1 MYDIMDAITAAT
13 AATAATAT
21 TATTATTVTD
31 RYLQYLQTTPMEFK
45 AMLIA
50 KDHLGSSFDLIRSN
64 GFQSWFKAGGCGG
77 KL

>member
-13 AATAATAT
+13 AAAAAT
-21 TATTATTVTD
+21 TASTTTVTD
-31 RYLQYLQTTPMEFK
+31 RYLQYLQTTPIEFK

>member
-1 MYDIMDAITAAT
+1 MENGEKEDKEEKEE
-13 AATAATAT
+13 
-21 TATTATTVTD
+21 
-31 RYLQYLQTTPMEFK
+31 RYLQYLKTVPMEFK

-64 GFQSWFKAGGCGG
+64 GFQTWVKTLG

>member
-13 AATAATAT
+13 AAAAAT
-21 TATTATTVTD
+21 TASTTTVTD

-64 GFQSWFKAGGCGG
+64 GFQSWFKACGCGG

>member
-1 MYDIMDAITAAT
+1 MDAITAAT
-13 AATAATAT
+13 AAAAAAST
-21 TATTATTVTD
+21 TTVTD

-64 GFQSWFKAGGCGG
+64 GFQNWFKAGGCGG

>member
-1 MYDIMDAITAAT
+1 
-13 AATAATAT
+13 
-21 TATTATTVTD
+21 
-31 RYLQYLQTTPMEFK
+31 MEFK

-64 GFQSWFKAGGCGG
+64 GYQTWFKTRG

>member
-1 MYDIMDAITAAT
+1 
-13 AATAATAT
+13 
-21 TATTATTVTD
+21 
-31 RYLQYLQTTPMEFK
+31 MEFK

-64 GFQSWFKAGGCGG
+64 GFQTWVKTLGSLS

>member
-13 AATAATAT
+13 AAAAAT
-21 TATTATTVTD
+21 TASTTTVTD

-64 GFQSWFKAGGCGG
+64 GFQNWFKAGGCGG

>member
-1 MYDIMDAITAAT
+1 MENGT
-13 AATAATAT
+13 
-21 TATTATTVTD
+21 
-31 RYLQYLQTTPMEFK
+31 REEQYLQYLKTVPMEFK

-64 GFQSWFKAGGCGG
+64 GFQTWVKTLGNLS

>member
-1 MYDIMDAITAAT
+1 MDAITAAT
-13 AATAATAT
+13 AAAAAT
-21 TATTATTVTD
+21 TASTTTATAATD

-64 GFQSWFKAGGCGG
+64 GFQNWFKAGGGGGG

>member
-1 MYDIMDAITAAT
+1 MDAITAAT
-13 AATAATAT
+13 AAAAAT
-21 TATTATTVTD
+21 TASTTTVTD

-64 GFQSWFKAGGCGG
+64 GFQSWFKACGCGG

>member
-1 MYDIMDAITAAT
+1 MDAITAAT
-13 AATAATAT
+13 AATT
-21 TATTATTVTD
+21 TATAATTTVTD

-64 GFQSWFKAGGCGG
+64 GFQNWFKAGGCGG

>member
-1 MYDIMDAITAAT
+1 MDAITAAT
-13 AATAATAT
+13 AAAAAT
-21 TATTATTVTD
+21 TASTTTVTD

-64 GFQSWFKAGGCGG
+64 GFQNWFKAGGCGG